1 MATRPAKTQGQA
13 IAEHAPWKP
22 ASYEPADAA
31 ALQALARGNANGE
44 QQKRALD
51 WLVKTCCRTYDLSY
65 RPGGE
70 EGRRDTDFAEGRR
83 SVGLQ
88 LVTMLNLKIGLI
100 TTQRRES

>member
-1 MATRPAKTQGQA
+1 MAGIRAKTERQA

-22 ASYEPADAA
+22 APYEPADAA
-31 ALQALARGNANGE
+31 ALQALAQGSATAD

-51 WLVKTCCRTYDLSY
+51 WLVKKCCRTYDLSY
-65 RPGGE
+65 RPGE

-88 LVTMLNLKIGLI
+88 IVTLLNLKIGLI
-100 TTQRRES
+100 TRREG